1 MNQLTVS
8 NSVTMSSREIA
19 ELVGKDH
26 KNVLRDIRSMLD
38 ELEIDDSDLSHQFS
52 ESKDRRGYTSKFDL
66 DRELTETL
74 ITGYS
79 IPLRHKVIRRLHEL
93 ERIVSESAIA
103 AHSRKVARLE
113 APQMTEAIKII
124 REAAGKE
131 IRAYHFS
138 NEFDLVNRIALGQTA
153 KKFRAEHDLD
163 KSEPIRDH
171 LTPCQIACVEHLQR
185 VNTSLIEINM
195 EFDQRKE
202 QLNKVY
208 LLRHKRALMAEVLRI
223 EA

>member
-1 MNQLTVS
+1 MNQIMNSGVS
-8 NSVTMSSREIA
+8 TMSSKEIA
-19 ELVGKDH
+19 KVTGKQH
-26 KNVLRDIRSMLD
+26 KNVIRDIREMIS
-38 ELEIDDSDLSHQFS
+38 ELGEDGSDLSHVL
-52 ESKDRRGYTSKFDL
+52 EKTDARGYTTEFHL
-66 DRELTETL
+66 DRELTLT
-74 ITGYS
+74 IVSGYS
-79 IPLRHKVIRRLHEL
+79 LKMRHAIIVRWQEL
-93 ERIVSESAIA
+93 ELQRELDRA
-103 AHSRKVARLE
+103 AAQSRQVARLE
-113 APQMTEAIKII
+113 APQMTNAVKII

-131 IRAYHFS
+131 IRPYHFS

-153 KKFRAEHDLD
+153 KKFRADHDLD

-208 LLRHKRALMAEVLRI
+208 LLRHKRALMAEVLRL

>member
-1 MNQLTVS
+1 MNQIM
-8 NSVTMSSREIA
+8 NSGISTMSSKEIA
-19 ELVGKDH
+19 KVTGKQH
-26 KNVLRDIRSMLD
+26 KNVIRDIREMIS
-38 ELEIDDSDLSHQFS
+38 ELGADGSDLSHVL
-52 ESKDRRGYTSKFDL
+52 EKTDARGYTTEFHL
-66 DRELTETL
+66 DRELTLT
-74 ITGYS
+74 IVSGYS
-79 IPLRHKVIRRLHEL
+79 LKMRHAIIVRWQEL
-93 ERIVSESAIA
+93 ELQRELDKA
-103 AHSRKVARLE
+103 AAQSRQVARLE
-113 APQMTEAIKII
+113 APQMTNAVKII

-131 IRAYHFS
+131 IRPYHFS

-153 KKFRAEHDLD
+153 KKFRADHDLD

-208 LLRHKRALMAEVLRI
+208 LLRHKRALMAEVLRL